1 MYSSEIESCDVYN
14 RSSCSSQEIK
24 NILQSTLVDFNRML
38 DEEVSWIPLPVE
50 MIFEDV
56 AEKLPQ
62 LNRTTFR
69 NELLKRCNDSNFIE
83 RYFNVV
89 IDDGMENS
97 LIMTNMTCNDAV
109 SIIIKVL
116 LDEERETTGQLVDV
130 IKKVQDMIAF
140 ENLRRK
146 NRNIGKAFRLTK
158 TFYKKIIREY
168 LSFIKATSGHS
179 KELYEW
185 YRRAEQMKLELP
197 MRAHMFFN
205 IEILQTL
212 TNEIMG
218 IDIRE
223 KEYCLW
229 RAWQMAISDVPIPSR
244 LMHFLYDLRSMNVT
258 QFDKRVY
265 VRPAYTLLLLNTNSP
280 AILDLSHL
288 VDFGY
293 NNIALRIA
301 FEIMRN
307 SEPLDD
313 NNEPLFFSSGSLLK
327 CIDELAT
334 IIAECAYDSL
344 DLLFQERFPV
354 YQVTKCFPTSAN
366 IRLAFTCQSK
376 NSKWLTEL
384 SRDDVVNLTAKQ
396 DFTIEVEKLILRYNR
411 ALIRNEQLSLPVFL
425 ERCTATAVVG
435 DCLPAPGTAFVPAGH
450 DDARATHL
458 GGADRRLPCAHDS
471 ACDRSAAAAASPFTH
486 PQRIALPTLHL
497 PFPFPPLPVHS
508 ALFHVPIPDLEITS
522 ELSMFGYD
530 DAYGYSTALLA
541 VAPLAT
547 QLALTP
553 VSWIV
558 FFPLFAIPAAS
569 LILSVGNLSTHG
581 PVLTY
586 KRLAPIASGDF
597 FSFFFVSLFR
607 SFVTLSLRLIY
618 RGLLHSFF

>member
-1 MYSSEIESCDVYN
+1 MSCQQNSHHHTMWGELIVLVAIMNHITHGQIMNSSLHGITTQTVWGQPYVVDTFEDESEIESCDVYN

-212 TNEIMG
+212 TNEYFDCTNDWIMG

-280 AILDLSHL
+280 AILLGTLGYEIAREITRASYNVRLVIRSCLETVSQKCVLNMDLSHL

-327 CIDELAT
+327 CIDE
-334 IIAECAYDSL
+334 
-344 DLLFQERFPV
+344 ERFPV

-376 NSKWLTEL
+376 NSKWLTE
-384 SRDDVVNLTAKQ
+384 
-396 DFTIEVEKLILRYNR
+396 EVM
-411 ALIRNEQLSLPVFL
+411 
-425 ERCTATAVVG
+425 
-435 DCLPAPGTAFVPAGH
+435 
-450 DDARATHL
+450 
-458 GGADRRLPCAHDS
+458 
-471 ACDRSAAAAASPFTH
+471 CD
-486 PQRIALPTLHL
+486 L
-497 PFPFPPLPVHS
+497 V
-508 ALFHVPIPDLEITS
+508 
-522 ELSMFGYD
+522 
-530 DAYGYSTALLA
+530 
-541 VAPLAT
+541 
-547 QLALTP
+547 
-553 VSWIV
+553 
-558 FFPLFAIPAAS
+558 
-569 LILSVGNLSTHG
+569 
-581 PVLTY
+581 
-586 KRLAPIASGDF
+586 
-597 FSFFFVSLFR
+597 
-607 SFVTLSLRLIY
+607 
-618 RGLLHSFF
+618 